1 MSVYNICNT
10 FEPEQVGVI
19 IMAKRHRRT
28 KAEMAIV
35 RAEKAEKIAQK
46 FKAKIDKKLDEHPQ
60 VLGMRIVDFQVSDPN
75 DTNKYEFSEFV
86 GSEQECLK
94 FMENY
99 PEHDYIGKV
108 PYLYEGSKY
117 RITFWKK
124 V

>member
-1 MSVYNICNT
+1 
-10 FEPEQVGVI
+10 
-19 IMAKRHRRT
+19 MAKRHRRT

-35 RAEKAEKIAQK
+35 RAQKAEKIAKK
-46 FKAKIDKKLDEHPQ
+46 FQAKMDKKLDEHPQ

-75 DTNKYEFSEFV
+75 DTNNYEFSEFV

-99 PEHDYIGKV
+99 PEHDYISKI

-117 RITFWKK
+117 RITYWKK

>member
-1 MSVYNICNT
+1 
-10 FEPEQVGVI
+10 
-19 IMAKRHRRT
+19 MAKRHRRT

-35 RAEKAEKIAQK
+35 RAEKAEKIAKK
-46 FKAKIDKKLDEHPQ
+46 FQPKMDKKLHEHPQ
-60 VLGMRIVDFQVSDPN
+60 VLGTRPAAFQVSDPN

-86 GSEQECLK
+86 GSEQDCLK
-94 FMENY
+94 FMEKH

-117 RITFWKK
+117 RITYWKK

>member
-1 MSVYNICNT
+1 
-10 FEPEQVGVI
+10 
-19 IMAKRHRRT
+19 MAKRHRRT

-35 RAEKAEKIAQK
+35 RAEKAEKIAKK
-46 FKAKIDKKLDEHPQ
+46 FQAKMDKKLDEHPQ
-60 VLGMRIVDFQVSDPN
+60 VFGMRFVDFQVSDPN

-94 FMENY
+94 FMENN
-99 PEHDYIGKV
+99 PEHDYISKI

-117 RITFWKK
+117 RITYWKK